1 VHAGRGWLQLARL
14 RTSFGTPTVSS
25 PYAVAADAKSSTV
38 SPVRLGAS
46 YTRECSTHRRRA
58 GASGAWRRRRGW
70 ISQRSASQGFLW
82 QERAVARLSDF
93 LAFLGPQDFR
103 PFDVLFPRA
112 GGAPPAPPGRSG
124 ARNSAG
130 GLKAPPHA
138 HLARRP
144 RRPPRPRG
152 GAGRARGGLT
162 SARQFER
169 MLLNTVPIGA
179 VKAKAPPNNALAASL
194 GGIPLAEA
202 THQSVLVPAR
212 RSRCHWFVCEVE
224 PQVSADPECLA
235 TRRDSRRT
243 AHRTPPLIVVR
254 WHSDAP
260 VAQTALWRVVAWC
273 SETCCHASAD
283 VVTYAGF

>member
-1 VHAGRGWLQLARL
+1 MQHSPKARGSIWR
-14 RTSFGTPTVSS
+14 
-25 PYAVAADAKSSTV
+25 VAATPRVDLAKVCIT
-38 SPVRLGAS
+38 RLSVAGA
-46 YTRECSTHRRRA
+46 HRR
-58 GASGAWRRRRGW
+58 
-70 ISQRSASQGFLW
+70 SAF
-82 QERAVARLSDF
+82 RLSG
-93 LAFLGPQDFR
+93 FLGPQDFR
-103 PFDVLFPRA
+103 PFDVLFARA

-162 SARQFER
+162 SVRQFER
-169 MLLNTVPIGA
+169 MLLSTVPIGA

-212 RSRCHWFVCEVE
+212 RSRCHWFV
-224 PQVSADPECLA
+224 
-235 TRRDSRRT
+235 
-243 AHRTPPLIVVR
+243 
-254 WHSDAP
+254 
-260 VAQTALWRVVAWC
+260 
-273 SETCCHASAD
+273 
-283 VVTYAGF
+283 

>member
-1 VHAGRGWLQLARL
+1 MQAGQGWLQLARL

-82 QERAVARLSDF
+82 QERTVARLSDF

-103 PFDVLFPRA
+103 PFDVLFARA

-162 SARQFER
+162 SVRQFER
-169 MLLNTVPIGA
+169 MLLSTVPIGA

-212 RSRCHWFVCEVE
+212 RSRCHWFV
-224 PQVSADPECLA
+224 
-235 TRRDSRRT
+235 
-243 AHRTPPLIVVR
+243 
-254 WHSDAP
+254 
-260 VAQTALWRVVAWC
+260 
-273 SETCCHASAD
+273 
-283 VVTYAGF
+283 